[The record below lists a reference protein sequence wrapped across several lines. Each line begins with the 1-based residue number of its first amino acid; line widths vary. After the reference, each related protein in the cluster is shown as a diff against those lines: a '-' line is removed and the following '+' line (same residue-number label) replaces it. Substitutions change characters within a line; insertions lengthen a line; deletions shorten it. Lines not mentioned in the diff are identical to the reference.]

1 MTDDSKDM
9 GVAITL
15 LERFTKQTLPKA
27 YEMKKRVDSG
37 ERLDQ
42 WDIDFLHQL
51 AGRAEE
57 IKPLVERNPQY
68 QEMYAQA
75 VHLFKEII
83 GQALVNEKGTTP
95 PT

>member
-1 MTDDSKDM
+1 MTDDSKDL
-9 GVAITL
+9 GVSIAL
-15 LERFTKQTLPKA
+15 LDKFAKQTLPRA
-27 YEMKKRVDSG
+27 YEMKKRIDSG

-51 AGRAEE
+51 FGRAEE

-68 QEMYAQA
+68 QEIYAQA
-75 VHLFKEII
+75 VHLYKEITEK
-83 GQALVNEKGTTP
+83 ALVNEKGTTP